1 MNKNRSISE
10 LPVDSTR
17 LCCNFVNTLYSWTGV
32 DRYDFFQN
40 YEAFIE
46 WCEKLDIPDKRFM
59 RSLLDHANK
68 YPDEANRAMQKVR
81 KSRLTIHDIISATA
95 NCDKKEI
102 LAILPGVNNI
112 MADSLSHIQLEYTK
126 NKFNIS
132 FPKDDINL
140 VSPLWII
147 GKSLY
152 DLMTEDDVTR
162 IRECPGCGWVFYD
175 ETKNGK
181 RRWCNPLNCGTKDKM
196 DRYRNRKMDA
206 Q

>member
-1 MNKNRSISE
+1 MNKIRSISE

-17 LCCNFVNTLYSWTGV
+17 LCCNFVNTVFSWAGD
-32 DRYDFFQN
+32 DRYDFFQD

-46 WCEKLDIPDKRFM
+46 WCEKLDFLDKRFL
-59 RSLLDHANK
+59 RLLLDHANK
-68 YPDEANRAMQKVR
+68 NPDEANRAMYKIR

-95 NCDKKEI
+95 NSDKKEI
-102 LAILPGVNNI
+102 SAIMSGVNSI
-112 MADSLSHIQLEYTK
+112 VTDSLSHIQLEYAK
-126 NKFNIS
+126 NKFNIA
-132 FPKDDINL
+132 FPKVAVNL
-140 VSPLWII
+140 NSPLWII

-152 DLMTEDDVTR
+152 DLMTEDDLTR
-162 IRECPGCGWVFYD
+162 VRECPGCGWVFYD

-196 DRYRNRKMDA
+196 DRYRSRKMDT